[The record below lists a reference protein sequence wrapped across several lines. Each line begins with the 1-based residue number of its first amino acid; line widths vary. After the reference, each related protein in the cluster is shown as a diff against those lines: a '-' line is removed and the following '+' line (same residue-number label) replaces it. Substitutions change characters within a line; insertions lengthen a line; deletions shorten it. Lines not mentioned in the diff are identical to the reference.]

1 MLPYASCCIYGVCIY
16 VEFSKQ
22 SCYTF
27 RIPGLNLLFRT
38 RFSVANLT

>member
-1 MLPYASCCIYGVCIY
+1 MLAALYMGVCIY

-27 RIPGLNLLFRT
+27 RIPDWNLLFRT
-38 RFSVANLT
+38 